1 MLSIDYRCATLY
13 TEYQKGGDTM
23 AGKKKSGKHDDRLAT
38 VLMITAILDLIK
50 SIIELIT
57 DLIE

>member
-1 MLSIDYRCATLY
+1 
-13 TEYQKGGDTM
+13 M
-23 AGKKKSGKHDDRLAT
+23 AGKRKSGKHDDRLAT